1 MLHISRIKIMA
12 KQLDKANNKKFRR
25 IVRISVFFQLYN
37 IYIDDTMDTPR
48 TNRVLVVLDFQI
60 LSREKCLS

>member
-37 IYIDDTMDTPR
+37 IYIDDTMDLTGTYR
-48 TNRVLVVLDFQI
+48 ILIILDF
-60 LSREKCLS
+60 